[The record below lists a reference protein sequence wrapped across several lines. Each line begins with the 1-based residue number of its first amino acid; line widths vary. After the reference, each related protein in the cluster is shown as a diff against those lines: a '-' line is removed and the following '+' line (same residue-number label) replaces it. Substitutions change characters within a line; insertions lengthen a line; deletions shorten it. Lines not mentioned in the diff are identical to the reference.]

1 MFFAYKRN
9 SESELMNA
17 GGAIEKL
24 GAELI
29 RTYDTGI
36 EDHVILCFEKKRETD
51 KKYPRRYAQ
60 IKSKPL

>member
-1 MFFAYKRN
+1 MD
-9 SESELMNA
+9 A

-36 EDHVILCFEKKRETD
+36 EDHVILYFEKKRETD